1 MLSALLFLPTL
12 LLRVAWAVVST
23 VVLYTPWLALV
34 AACMIG
40 LWVGVLLCLAGE
52 LFIGLPLV
60 GGIVLVEW
68 GLL

>member
-1 MLSALLFLPTL
+1 LLSAVLFLPAL
-12 LLRVAWAVVST
+12 LLKVLWGVVST
-23 VVLYTPWLALV
+23 VVLYTTWLALV
-34 AACMIG
+34 VVCMIG